1 MFFIYYITKFIKIKI
16 IEVKILSKKIKEIMS
31 NNVIAVL
38 PSDTAEEAAIL
49 MREHNI
55 GAIPVVSAGE
65 VKGIIT
71 DRDIVTRC
79 VSFGQRADSTKVSDL
94 MSTDVTFI
102 TPDQTIQDAI
112 SIMSTEQI
120 RRLPVVKDGYI
131 DGMIS
136 FADVT
141 RNYHGMEITDAITEI
156 NLPDVGP
163 AHSVKTD

>member
-1 MFFIYYITKFIKIKI
+1 MIKK
-16 IEVKILSKKIKEIMS
+16 VKDIMS
-31 NNVIAVL
+31 NNIIAVL

-79 VSFGQRADSTKVSDL
+79 VSCGKQADSTKVSDL
-94 MSTDVTFI
+94 MSTDITFI
-102 TPDQTIQDAI
+102 TPNQTIKDAI
-112 SIMSTEQI
+112 SIMSAEQI

-141 RNYHGMEITDAITEI
+141 RNFHGMEITDAITEI
-156 NLPDVGP
+156 NLPDDGP
-163 AHSVKTD
+163 ANSVKTD